1 MTKETKPYGGSETT
15 QAHLRELWTIL
26 GASTQQEARRAV
38 QQLGKDS
45 QRLCSLIEKQDE
57 IWDALLVGC
66 HSDALQKIRKIKCN

>member
-15 QAHLRELWTIL
+15 QAHLRELWAIL

-38 QQLGKDS
+38 QH
-45 QRLCSLIEKQDE
+45 LCSLIEKQDE

-66 HSDALQKIRKIKCN
+66 HSDALQKIRQLK